1 MPSIRD
7 LIAAIRQREGV
18 DAVIVSGRDGL
29 VIDSSVGPG
38 LDVDDLAARIP
49 PIVNAADELGAASA
63 GGELVTAVLE
73 HRGRMAVISVLS
85 AETCLL
91 VLVASKSNI
100 GQLLFEL
107 RRNRDQIAALV

>member
-7 LIAAIRQREGV
+7 LIDAIRQRDGV

-29 VIDSSVGPG
+29 VIDSRVDEG

-49 PIVNAADELGAASA
+49 PIVNAADELGSAS
-63 GGELVTAVLE
+63 GGRELVTAVLE
-73 HRGRMAVISVLS
+73 HHDRLAIISVLS
-85 AETCLL
+85 ADTCLL
-91 VLVASKSNI
+91 VLVTARANI

-107 RRNRDQIAALV
+107 RRNRDHIAALV